1 MKTIKGLAAL
11 LLCVALSGC
20 ETTSS
25 QPKTSDAKT
34 ADYYADLGIGYLQK
48 ERLDL
53 ANENLQKALVKN
65 PRSSKAH
72 HYYALL
78 QDRLGY
84 NEQARVHF
92 RKALERDGRNP
103 ELLNNY
109 GSHLCKT
116 GAYAEAVKAFSVAF
130 SNPLYPTPEF
140 AYTNAGVCLQKQG
153 DYVQAEHHYRLALE
167 RNPKFAL
174 ALYRMAEIEHMRG
187 ENAKAQAF
195 LYRYNEQGSDTPE
208 TLWLC
213 TKINRALNDTDQAEK
228 CATTLLARFPK
239 SNEAAS
245 LNQGS

>member
-1 MKTIKGLAAL
+1 MTTTKMLAAL
-11 LLCVALSGC
+11 LLCLAMGGC
-20 ETTSS
+20 DTTPS
-25 QPKTSDAKT
+25 QPKTSNAQT
-34 ADYYADLGIGYLQK
+34 ADYYADLGVGYLQK

-53 ANENLQKALVKN
+53 ANENLQKALAKD

-84 NEQARVHF
+84 NQSAQLHF

-116 GAYAEAVKAFSVAF
+116 GRYAEAVKAFLAAL

-153 DYVQAEHHYRLALE
+153 DYAQAEQNYRQALT

-174 ALYRMAEIEHMRG
+174 ALYRMAEIEFMRG

-195 LYRYNEQGSDTPE
+195 LYRYNEQAPDTPE
-208 TLWLC
+208 TLLLC
-213 TKINRALNDTDQAEK
+213 YKINRSLNDTDQAEK
-228 CATTLLARFPK
+228 CSTTLLARFPK

-245 LNQGS
+245 LNNGS